1 MASKLPLGLLKRLAK
16 GLAAQFGDDCEIVV
30 HDLTGD
36 NRENTVVVIENG
48 HVTGRRVGDALSHI
62 VLEAITTGHEPEDQ
76 LCYLTRTKDGRVL
89 RSSTIF
95 IREDEEDPDSPP
107 IGIISINYDITHLV
121 SIEQAARR
129 MINYP
134 EAPSQEPTR
143 ITSNVADLLQELI
156 DQSVA
161 MIGKPVDLMTKDD
174 KVRAIGFLNDMGA
187 FLITKSGDKVSQ
199 HFGISKFTLY
209 NYIDEN
215 NKKTANMI

>member
-1 MASKLPLGLLKRLAK
+1 MGSELPLGLLKRLAK
-16 GLAAQFGDDCEIVV
+16 GLAAQFGEDCEIVV
-30 HDLTGD
+30 HDLTQD
-36 NRENTVVVIENG
+36 NRENTVVIIENG
-48 HVTGRRVGDALSHI
+48 HVTGRRVGDAFSHI
-62 VLEAITTGHEPEDQ
+62 VLEAISTGREPEDQ
-76 LCYLTRTKDGRVL
+76 LCYLTKTRDGRVL

-95 IREDEEDPDSPP
+95 IREDEEDPNSQP

-129 MINYP
+129 MIRYP
-134 EAPSQEPTR
+134 ETASAEPTR
-143 ITSNVADLLQELI
+143 ITSNVADLLEELI
-156 DQSVA
+156 EQSVA
-161 MIGKPVDLMTKDD
+161 MIGKPVEMMNKDE

-215 NKKTANMI
+215 NKKTTTTI